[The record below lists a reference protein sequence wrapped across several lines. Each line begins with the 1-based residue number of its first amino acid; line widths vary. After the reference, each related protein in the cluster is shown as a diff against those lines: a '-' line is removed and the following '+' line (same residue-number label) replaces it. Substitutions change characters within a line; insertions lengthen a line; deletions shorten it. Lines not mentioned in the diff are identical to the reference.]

1 MLGLDNIH
9 KTKCVLI
16 YPINKMYGI
25 PEKKP
30 GIKWSN
36 WNIQYEIVKKQKN
49 TCNYT
54 VTCMC
59 TLMIFA
65 TVLSPTIK
73 IFHRLLGPNLYIF
86 AVKVSPTFYG
96 DFMTYHR
103 HFTTKKHRP
112 RWFRAKNC
120 CAYCNWLFGNSIE
133 FYLLYSKL
141 IYIDL

>member
-54 VTCMC
+54 VTCTC
-59 TLMIFA
+59 VHLWF
-65 TVLSPTIK
+65 SPQCC
-73 IFHRLLGPNLYIF
+73 HRQLKYF
-86 AVKVSPTFYG
+86 T
-96 DFMTYHR
+96 DF
-103 HFTTKKHRP
+103 
-112 RWFRAKNC
+112 
-120 CAYCNWLFGNSIE
+120 
-133 FYLLYSKL
+133 
-141 IYIDL
+141 